1 MYYVF
6 QNANGRLMESSDD
19 DDDDDGVIQQ
29 TY

>member
-19 DDDDDGVIQQ
+19 DDDDGVIQQ